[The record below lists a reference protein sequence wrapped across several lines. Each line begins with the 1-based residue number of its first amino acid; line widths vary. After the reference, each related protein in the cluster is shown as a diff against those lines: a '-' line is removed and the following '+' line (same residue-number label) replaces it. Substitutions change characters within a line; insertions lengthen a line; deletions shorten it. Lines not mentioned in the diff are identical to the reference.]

1 MMLAMQS
8 KNQMDSEEPKEPEEF
23 DTEKKVLSNYAKH
36 SGVAFQM
43 IAIIGLFAF
52 IGYKADAWLHHEV
65 KWITAL
71 SCVTGVCLSIYLTIK
86 QLKS

>member
-1 MMLAMQS
+1 
-8 KNQMDSEEPKEPEEF
+8 MDTEEPKEPEEF
-23 DTEKKVLSNYAKH
+23 NEEKKALTSYAKH

-52 IGYKADAWLHHEV
+52 IGYKLDEWLHHEV

-71 SCVTGVCLSIYLTIK
+71 SCVIAVCLSIYLTIK